1 MRAMIYRAYG
11 GPERLELVDIPRP
24 SPGPG
29 QVLVRVI
36 ASSVNPVDWKLAS
49 GRLRLFMP
57 VKLPLVP
64 GFDVAGDIA
73 ELGRC
78 VTGYAIGDRVH
89 ARIATNGGTGACA
102 EFAVVGLDVLANA
115 VTGMDA
121 GEAAGLPLAGVTAL
135 QGLRDQA
142 GLPLEGA
149 SGRVLVVGASGG
161 VGHIAVQISRAA
173 GATVVGVCSER
184 NLELVSSLGAHE
196 VIDYNS
202 PNPYGGQAPFDIVFD
217 CVDPVPAMQL
227 AAQMKGDKVAAV
239 LWVKPARFA
248 GLAQPLPAGRMY
260 VSSTLLDGEAVAP
273 LSSAPGPV
281 FMAHPFLLPGKSD
294 PAMLRFRLW
303 AQTRDIEL
311 SEPRMQ
317 AEAFF
322 ACLALNDAVKHVGRF
337 FVRDYAL
344 DMLDHAQS
352 LTAYI
357 PFHPRPTF
365 GPHQRFVNKGG
376 YILPVVDG
384 KPDTTNAVWVRP

>member
-1 MRAMIYRAYG
+1 MRAMIYRTYG
-11 GPERLELVDIPRP
+11 GPERLELVDIGRP

-73 ELGRC
+73 ELGRG
-78 VTGYAIGDRVH
+78 VTGYTIGDRVH

-102 EFAVVGLDVLANA
+102 EFAVVGLDVLAKA
-115 VTGMDA
+115 PTGMDP

-196 VIDYNS
+196 VIDYNK
-202 PNPYGGQAPFDIVFD
+202 PNPYGGQAPFDIVLD
-217 CVDPVPAMQL
+217 CVGPSPFPWLALLRSGGRYVTPMPGPGVFLRSIFNPVTGKKVRAVML
-227 AAQMKGDKVAAV
+227 KSNAADLRVLDRLVEAGKLRVVIDTRYPLTDLRSAWQRSQSGRTAGKIVIDVAASG
-239 LWVKPARFA
+239 ATAER
-248 GLAQPLPAGRMY
+248 QGR
-260 VSSTLLDGEAVAP
+260 
-273 LSSAPGPV
+273 
-281 FMAHPFLLPGKSD
+281 
-294 PAMLRFRLW
+294 
-303 AQTRDIEL
+303 
-311 SEPRMQ
+311 
-317 AEAFF
+317 
-322 ACLALNDAVKHVGRF
+322 
-337 FVRDYAL
+337 
-344 DMLDHAQS
+344 
-352 LTAYI
+352 
-357 PFHPRPTF
+357 
-365 GPHQRFVNKGG
+365 
-376 YILPVVDG
+376 
-384 KPDTTNAVWVRP
+384 